1 MTVLVVLHVLRV
13 LNEVDEL
20 VGEIGANEVDNVGA
34 SVCSCGAGGAGAGAW
49 DESLVSVAIDS
60 IAHLSCS

>member
-34 SVCSCGAGGAGAGAW
+34 SVCSCGAGAGAGAC
-49 DESLVSVAIDS
+49 DESLVSVAMHS